1 MIFRTAGTQF
11 LSTVSEPRVLY
22 VHWRCQWQPW
32 NCAYWMIFV
41 SWVLVFVKGFWASN
55 RQCTLKISSSVVE
68 LVFEDDFQNSRDSV
82 FVNCLWASSRLSA
95 LKMSVAAVELCLLDD
110 FCVPGPSFRQRFLS
124 KQQSMYIEDFIISRR
139 TGLIGWFL
147 CAWLL
152 VFGNGFWASNSLCTL
167 KISSSC
173 VELVFEDDFQ
183 NSRDSVFVNC
193 FWATSSLC
201 ALKMSVAAV
210 ELCLL
215 DDFCVPGY

>member
-11 LSTVSEPRVLY
+11 LSTVYEPVVVYLR
-22 VHWRCQWQPW
+22 WRCQWQPW

-41 SWVLVFVKGFWASN
+41 SL
-55 RQCTLKISSSVVE
+55 
-68 LVFEDDFQNSRDSV
+68 
-82 FVNCLWASSRLSA
+82 
-95 LKMSVAAVELCLLDD
+95 
-110 FCVPGPSFRQRFLS
+110 GPTFRQRFLS

-173 VELVFEDDFQ
+173 AELVFEDDFQ

-210 ELCLL
+210 EMCLL